1 MTTSQ
6 DIKTAC
12 ENYNEKPKDHDAQK
26 ALRQALGHLSILI
39 MDGEKIDV
47 ARTVSAWAFC
57 EQTGAN
63 KVAGG
68 KKADDVLQVATGIL
82 PASPYDGRALFE
94 DKTPDGVDY
103 GPVSQER
110 RRWIAFACLTGE
122 PIGTEQEAVDAA
134 AEPTLHMQRIGKKL
148 AEMEAKP
155 TKSADEERLLLDV
168 RLRMQWTRDKV
179 TQPVPVPRPV
189 AFTGGSDLN
198 RPQLRAILQQ
208 RLRTSTDLDAWV
220 LDNFPGIY
228 RRYGGGM
235 DRLTRENMLL
245 EGVTSETLT
254 AAMRGYGWV

>member
-12 ENYNEKPKDHDAQK
+12 ETYNEKPKDHDAQK
-26 ALRQALGHLSILI
+26 ALRQAVGHLCILI
-39 MDGEKIDV
+39 MDGDKIDV

-68 KKADDVLQVATGIL
+68 KKADDVLQVATGVL

-103 GPVSQER
+103 GLVSQER
-110 RRWIAFACLTGE
+110 RRWIAFARLTGE

-148 AEMEAKP
+148 AELEAKP
-155 TKSADEERLLLDV
+155 TKSADEERMLLDV

-179 TQPVPVPRPV
+179 TQPVPVSRSV
-189 AFTGGSDLN
+189 FVSGGDIGI
-198 RPQLRAILQQ
+198 PQLRAILQK
-208 RLRTSTDLDAWV
+208 RLRSASDFDGWV
-220 LDNFPGIY
+220 LDHFRSVFNRFGS
-228 RRYGGGM
+228 GM
-235 DRLTRENMLL
+235 DR
-245 EGVTSETLT
+245 TSKETLLLT
-254 AAMRGYGWV
+254 CVTTEELAAAMRGYGWV